1 MLVDECS
8 MLTGTM
14 VVAIIF
20 FALIQATDRNVAF
33 GGIAVVFFGDVGQLL
48 PPKSKNYI
56 WKSSLFLSGY
66 KYCLKECKR
75 QKQDEGFQSIL
86 QMLRKCQ
93 VDDADMKVRAR
104 DANREAIDC
113 VNGLSQ
119 VFPAVNYPARN
130 ANGVAELNFDTNLP
144 ERLFVK
150 VGTQVMV
157 VARNLDAERGGSNGA
172 LAQVIAIGR
181 DVIEL
186 QHKDNQSRK
195 LVCRIQKCVP
205 GTFYSK
211 SQFPIVLAY
220 ASTVL
225 KYKF

>member
-93 VDDADMKVRAR
+93 VDDADMKVV
-104 DANREAIDC
+104 DFIQQQHCPGVCSCTLGDF
-113 VNGLSQ
+113 VYIK
-119 VFPAVNYPARN
+119 PA
-130 ANGVAELNFDTNLP
+130 
-144 ERLFVK
+144 
-150 VGTQVMV
+150 
-157 VARNLDAERGGSNGA
+157 
-172 LAQVIAIGR
+172 
-181 DVIEL
+181 
-186 QHKDNQSRK
+186 
-195 LVCRIQKCVP
+195 
-205 GTFYSK
+205 SK
-211 SQFPIVLAY
+211 RCQQRSY
-220 ASTVL
+220 
-225 KYKF
+225 